1 LSERITFGEIGSPR
15 AQSAGRGAA
24 VITVIAADSSSNPA
38 GFGLSGTRGIVGVE
52 VAAATEVPAPSS
64 LGGGRT
70 KRGIDDDEAFRDSG
84 LDGPSAV
91 TTDSAA
97 AWVVVTVAG
106 TRGIVGVEVAAATE
120 VSAPSSLGGGR
131 TKRGIDD
138 DEAFRDSGLDGPS
151 AVTTDS
157 AAAWVVVTVRTLT
170 TAGATVEL
178 SLLANLYKMRS
189 VPWQQHLKLILQW
202 VDNLAAKKSE
212 LVLCA

>member
-1 LSERITFGEIGSPR
+1 MSERITFGEIGSPQ

-52 VAAATEVPAPSS
+52 VAAATEVP
-64 LGGGRT
+64 
-70 KRGIDDDEAFRDSG
+70 
-84 LDGPSAV
+84 
-91 TTDSAA
+91 
-97 AWVVVTVAG
+97 
-106 TRGIVGVEVAAATE
+106 
-120 VSAPSSLGGGR
+120 APSSLGGGR